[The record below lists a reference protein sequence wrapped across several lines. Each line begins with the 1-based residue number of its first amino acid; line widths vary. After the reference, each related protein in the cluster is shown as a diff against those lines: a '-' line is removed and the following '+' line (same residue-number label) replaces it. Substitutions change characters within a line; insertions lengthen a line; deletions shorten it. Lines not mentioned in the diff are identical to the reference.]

1 MLKIFSLN
9 LFELVFCEWWSLW
22 KKYWLVSLIFICN
35 FIIDNEKSIITNEV
49 WKLKSAVTLFFL
61 IHSKMLKLLISFSS
75 SLLPSNF
82 LFLSLPLFF
91 PQINQHRFFIITWAK
106 LVSVFTKIIDK
117 ITVETVLG
125 PYETR
130 YSRLDQVKFKEDSL

>member
-75 SLLPSNF
+75 
-82 LFLSLPLFF
+82 LFF
-91 PQINQHRFFIITWAK
+91 PQINQHGFFIITWAK

-125 PYETR
+125 SYETR
-130 YSRLDQVKFKEDSL
+130 YSRLDQVKFMEDSL